1 LIKQQLSGRPVNYGP
16 GRICIRNTG
25 GLWKEN
31 EELSVFVS
39 GPHVEFYKYFQLF
52 LGSTESFSGQPIIQ
66 GDNRKE
72 INSCC
77 FAIPDLI
84 YFIPLACFLTQN

>member
-1 LIKQQLSGRPVNYGP
+1 VARG
-16 GRICIRNTG
+16 
-25 GLWKEN
+25 KEK
-31 EELSVFVS
+31 EELSIFVS

-72 INSCC
+72 INSCF
-77 FAIPDLI
+77 FAIPDFMEL
-84 YFIPLACFLTQN
+84 FILYLWHAF

>member
-1 LIKQQLSGRPVNYGP
+1 VEKNEKLS
-16 GRICIRNTG
+16 I
-25 GLWKEN
+25 
-31 EELSVFVS
+31 FVS

-52 LGSTESFSGQPIIQ
+52 LGSTESFSGQSIIQ

-72 INSCC
+72 INSCFFC
-77 FAIPDLI
+77 NTGFHGVN